1 MGSGIA
7 TLPGML
13 NKSML
18 RPRRLLIYLAVL
30 LVGLGIWWALST
42 WHAEANA
49 FEQYVQEALKQYG
62 PILLFLLLMAS
73 GVGVAIGED
82 IFIIPAGY
90 LMEKGIMDPFWTIVA
105 AYFGVIMADTLWL
118 MVCKKLSKRILN
130 IRWFRRFMHP
140 RRILEIKH
148 QFDQYGIWVI
158 VISRFI
164 PASRT
169 TVITAAGIAQMS
181 TWKFLLAETMSA
193 IPTVICQL
201 GIGYLAAKGTGTGPE
216 ARHVRDAIWIGMIV
230 LLVLAALWWWYRST
244 HAAKRRPRAKMAWLL
259 EATGRREPSVDH

>member
-73 GVGVAIGED
+73 GVGVAK
-82 IFIIPAGY
+82 A
-90 LMEKGIMDPFWTIVA
+90 
-105 AYFGVIMADTLWL
+105 
-118 MVCKKLSKRILN
+118 
-130 IRWFRRFMHP
+130 
-140 RRILEIKH
+140 
-148 QFDQYGIWVI
+148 
-158 VISRFI
+158 
-164 PASRT
+164 
-169 TVITAAGIAQMS
+169 
-181 TWKFLLAETMSA
+181 
-193 IPTVICQL
+193 
-201 GIGYLAAKGTGTGPE
+201 
-216 ARHVRDAIWIGMIV
+216 
-230 LLVLAALWWWYRST
+230 
-244 HAAKRRPRAKMAWLL
+244 
-259 EATGRREPSVDH
+259 